1 MFQFNRLVGVSKISH
16 THTHTPISGDVC
28 AATGHVP
35 QQLGLAANL
44 HLSLIVNV
52 ICFIASISFPAIAQA
67 QFHPCDFTVNS
78 ANDLHGS
85 ASIVVDIN
93 GDGRKDLVTT
103 RQQGPVS
110 LLNFASGIFTPVFST
125 GTVVQ
130 ATNHGVDC
138 GDFDR
143 DGKID
148 VARGSYENDN
158 PNLAK
163 VVVSFGN
170 GDGSFSSEVVL
181 PVGNWVTEVHVAD
194 LDGDGDA
201 DILCGTETTG
211 IRVWKSNGNRT
222 FSASSTYS
230 SGSINRQ
237 SELCD
242 LNGDNRL
249 DVVIVNETENKISIL
264 LNNGSGQF
272 PSRVTYA
279 TGSYPT
285 GLCVG
290 DFDGDGDVDIAFA
303 HRYTNEIRLL
313 RNNGQGTF
321 IPWQTIS
328 SPMGSAP
335 IGQLKSG
342 DFDGDGDMDFVA
354 VSGYGATQQLRYF
367 INSGNGSF
375 VGGAYIQGTASSW
388 WIITND
394 FDVDG
399 KTDILSTEYF
409 SGNTMMY
416 VRELLTGCNPSV
428 LQVPSSSFPKI
439 QSAIDFA
446 QTGVT
451 IQVAPGTYNE
461 AIDFKGKAITVKAT
475 GARASTIID
484 GTGLTTSVVR
494 AVTGETS
501 ATVLQGFTIRNG
513 AVGSKPPWD
522 TTLLLGG
529 GLYIERANPIIRD
542 CAFTTNHSAYGGGI
556 YALYSNSLVENCTFT
571 QNSAS
576 SYGGGIQFFGGSPII
591 RNCVITN
598 NTCLNRGGGIHL
610 VQWNGG
616 ASTLDGCTITGN
628 STNLGE
634 GGGVSLDPQA
644 NAAQK
649 MLVSNCTITNNTAHD
664 KGGGLWATVNPA
676 NPMQNVMLNDNTIC
690 NNTSAISKRENVW
703 ALFEDGG
710 NTICDCVSDI
720 SGDGDVDTGDL
731 SYVLLFVGEPTDAD
745 FIQPDQ
751 DMNGFIDTADV
762 SLVLLNMGACP

>member
-1 MFQFNRLVGVSKISH
+1 MKRGIWIGLFQNHQSSLYSEPAGGWEWSSGEPVSYLNWAPSE
-16 THTHTPISGDVC
+16 P
-28 AATGHVP
+28 
-35 QQLGLAANL
+35 N
-44 HLSLIVNV
+44 
-52 ICFIASISFPAIAQA
+52 
-67 QFHPCDFTVNS
+67 
-78 ANDLHGS
+78 
-85 ASIVVDIN
+85 N
-93 GDGRKDLVTT
+93 GDYPADFVGMYADVGTWDDT
-103 RQQGPVS
+103 P
-110 LLNFASGIFTPVFST
+110 NDAFIYCFTAYVIEWST
-125 GTVVQ
+125 P
-130 ATNHGVDC
+130 
-138 GDFDR
+138 
-143 DGKID
+143 
-148 VARGSYENDN
+148 
-158 PNLAK
+158 PNLL
-163 VVVSFGN
+163 VN
-170 GDGSFSSEVVL
+170 GGLEGASYNS
-181 PVGNWVTEVHVAD
+181 
-194 LDGDGDA
+194 
-201 DILCGTETTG
+201 CGFITL
-211 IRVWKSNGNRT
+211 N
-222 FSASSTYS
+222 
-230 SGSINRQ
+230 SGSTAIPGWIVSGANNVDWASDQ
-237 SELCD
+237 SRTCCIPPEGACWVD
-242 LNGDNRL
+242 LNGSPL
-249 DVVIVNETENKISIL
+249 
-264 LNNGSGQF
+264 
-272 PSRVTYA
+272 
-279 TGSYPT
+279 
-285 GLCVG
+285 
-290 DFDGDGDVDIAFA
+290 
-303 HRYTNEIRLL
+303 
-313 RNNGQGTF
+313 
-321 IPWQTIS
+321 QT
-328 SPMGSAP
+328 MGSALRQTVSTIP
-335 IGQLKSG
+335 GMTYVLSAMVVPNPSDNNPGSKKKFRLSSENKTI
-342 DFDGDGDMDFVA
+342 DFDLVNPADGNFCSNWQKVQLEW
-354 VSGYGATQQLRYF
+354 VATQTSSNVEVRSLVP
-367 INSGNGSF
+367 NSWAGIF
-375 VGGAYIQGTASSW
+375 VDDIRVVQISQTSS
-388 WIITND
+388 
-394 FDVDG
+394 
-399 KTDILSTEYF
+399 S
-409 SGNTMMY
+409 
-416 VRELLTGCNPSV
+416 
-428 LQVPSSSFPKI
+428 VPSQYS
-439 QSAIDFA
+439 
-446 QTGVT
+446 T
-451 IQVAPGTYNE
+451 IQAAINAAATSGWTIEVAPGTYNE

-710 NTICDCVSDI
+710 NTICDCFPDV
-720 SGDGDVDTGDL
+720 SGDGDIDMGDV
-731 SYVLLFVGEPTDAD
+731 SYVLLFFGESTDAD

-751 DMNGFIDTADV
+751 DMSGLIDTADV
-762 SLVLLNMGACP
+762 SLLLLNIGACP